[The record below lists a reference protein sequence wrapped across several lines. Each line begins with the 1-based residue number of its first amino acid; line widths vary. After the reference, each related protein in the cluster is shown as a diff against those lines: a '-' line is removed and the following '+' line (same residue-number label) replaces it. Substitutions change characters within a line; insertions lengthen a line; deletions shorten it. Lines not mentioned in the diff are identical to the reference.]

1 MKWPEYDGA
10 FVFGSG
16 IPSGVFRFVGHIV
29 LGIYMSLASGTYKYV
44 KAHAAVVQQPPFN
57 PDTLYLSY
65 LASKWSKIGFWWN
78 FAIWLPTIAAP
89 SLCVTIIGMFD
100 TTITV
105 YFALATVRQGTYI
118 PHSAG
123 PCKNA
128 DTWQVPTANG
138 NGSYFHILQTLNTY
152 PDKPEMHVPSDKI
165 CQDFV
170 SQWRFGIG
178 SLMAISIRVV
188 RSDMRPERRRKEP
201 YIFTA
206 LRVLSLIPYF
216 ICEIV
221 ATVPRYSIHF
231 LPRPVQSQLRF
242 RLRCINKMSQLVYM
256 PVREVRH
263 QFPQSFTT
271 SKRHQ
276 PPEPKE
282 VQCKSK
288 NQRKPLARFLHID
301 ILTLVA
307 QHLHY
312 QDLVNLSLT
321 SKEMRQ
327 TVFPDGHLGSE
338 RGILRSCG
346 ESRPFTR
353 PQLDTLHEETCQPYC
368 SSCYYNKISI
378 RLNDTDRCCN
388 RNFPLTGSVHGSR
401 GSFDTSPFGNSCLLC
416 SICKTLPDS
425 QCLAQLREREKT
437 RMRRKLRHRKHR
449 DDFACRHCS
458 KALPS
463 WGPRWWV
470 CEACGRECTDTLH
483 PPWGFRA
490 HQQCAVAV

>member
-1 MKWPEYDGA
+1 ME
-10 FVFGSG
+10 
-16 IPSGVFRFVGHIV
+16 FRVIYILVSFFNIIV
-29 LGIYMSLASGTYKYV
+29 S
-44 KAHAAVVQQPPFN
+44 
-57 PDTLYLSY
+57 
-65 LASKWSKIGFWWN
+65 
-78 FAIWLPTIAAP
+78 
-89 SLCVTIIGMFD
+89 
-100 TTITV
+100 
-105 YFALATVRQGTYI
+105 
-118 PHSAG
+118 
-123 PCKNA
+123 
-128 DTWQVPTANG
+128 
-138 NGSYFHILQTLNTY
+138 
-152 PDKPEMHVPSDKI
+152 
-165 CQDFV
+165 
-170 SQWRFGIG
+170 
-178 SLMAISIRVV
+178 MAISIRVV

-338 RGILRSCG
+338 RGILRVYTCDSDTKTGCFLCRFPICG
-346 ESRPFTR
+346 
-353 PQLDTLHEETCQPYC
+353 
-368 SSCYYNKISI
+368 
-378 RLNDTDRCCN
+378 
-388 RNFPLTGSVHGSR
+388 V
-401 GSFDTSPFGNSCLLC
+401 
-416 SICKTLPDS
+416 
-425 QCLAQLREREKT
+425 
-437 RMRRKLRHRKHR
+437 
-449 DDFACRHCS
+449 
-458 KALPS
+458 
-463 WGPRWWV
+463 
-470 CEACGRECTDTLH
+470 
-483 PPWGFRA
+483 
-490 HQQCAVAV
+490 

>member
-1 MKWPEYDGA
+1 
-10 FVFGSG
+10 
-16 IPSGVFRFVGHIV
+16 
-29 LGIYMSLASGTYKYV
+29 MSLASGTYKYV

-138 NGSYFHILQTLNTY
+138 NGSYFHILETLNTY

-165 CQDFV
+165 CKDFV

-178 SLMAISIRVV
+178 SLVIYILVSFFNIIVSMAISIRVV

-338 RGILRSCG
+338 RGILRVYTCDSDTKTGCFLCRFPICG
-346 ESRPFTR
+346 
-353 PQLDTLHEETCQPYC
+353 
-368 SSCYYNKISI
+368 
-378 RLNDTDRCCN
+378 
-388 RNFPLTGSVHGSR
+388 V
-401 GSFDTSPFGNSCLLC
+401 
-416 SICKTLPDS
+416 
-425 QCLAQLREREKT
+425 
-437 RMRRKLRHRKHR
+437 
-449 DDFACRHCS
+449 
-458 KALPS
+458 
-463 WGPRWWV
+463 
-470 CEACGRECTDTLH
+470 
-483 PPWGFRA
+483 
-490 HQQCAVAV
+490 